1 MTEEKIMSM
10 NPPHRCRETV
20 VVETDGFLVAQV
32 NSGNIQV
39 YNKHTGGMVMHVNG
53 SKLFPR
59 EKLQA
64 FVDRIQADNEP
75 SFEALWALGG

>member
-1 MTEEKIMSM
+1 MST
-10 NPPHRCRETV
+10 NPPHRRRETL

-32 NSGNIQV
+32 GSGNIQV
-39 YNKHTGGMVMHVNG
+39 YNKHTGGMIMHVKG
-53 SKLFPR
+53 SQLFSK

-75 SFEALWALGG
+75 SFDALWALGGMTQ